1 MYSNSLL
8 IERQI
13 LLYHKRRHQLH
24 MRLKNKIALITG
36 AARGIGQA
44 TAELFHKEGA
54 IVIVSDIND
63 HDGELIVE
71 KLKTNAVYLHL
82 DVGIEGDWLI
92 ATEYITKKYGR
103 LDVLINNAGITG
115 FLETSGPWDAEN
127 ADLNSWNEV
136 HRVNSTGVMLG
147 CKHAIK
153 LMKET
158 GGSIVNI
165 SSRSG
170 IVGIPAAAAYA
181 SSKAA
186 VRNHT
191 KSVALYCAAQG
202 YKIRCNS
209 VHPAAI
215 MTPMWEAM
223 LGEGDERK
231 QIIKDVESGIPLG
244 HFGEPLDVA
253 YGILYLASDES
264 KYVTGIELTIDGGI
278 LAGSEAKPKK

>member
-1 MYSNSLL
+1 
-8 IERQI
+8 
-13 LLYHKRRHQLH
+13 
-24 MRLKNKIALITG
+24 MRLKDKIALITG
-36 AARGIGQA
+36 SARGIGQA

-54 IVIVSDIND
+54 TVIVSDIRDEEGN
-63 HDGELIVE
+63 IVV
-71 KLKTNAVYLHL
+71 KNLKTNARYLHL
-82 DVGIEGDWLI
+82 DVGSEPGWQA
-92 ATEYITKKYGR
+92 ATEYIFDKFGR
-103 LDVLINNAGITG
+103 LDILVNNAGITG
-115 FLETSGPWDAEN
+115 FLESTGPWDAEN
-127 ADLNSWNEV
+127 SDLKSWDEV
-136 HRVNSTGVMLG
+136 HRVNLTGVMLG
-147 CKHAIK
+147 CKYAIK
-153 LMKET
+153 LMKEK

-170 IVGIPAAAAYA
+170 VVGIPGAVAYA

-191 KSVALYCAAQG
+191 KSVALYCAENG

-215 MTPMWEAM
+215 MTPMWDAM
-223 LGEGDERK
+223 LGEGEQRK
-231 QIIKDVESGIPLG
+231 KIIEDIEFGIPLG

-278 LAGSEAKPKK
+278 LAGSEAKPGK